1 MIARLAGSA
10 VLGAIGIYVS
20 VVAQRLGI
28 WEFGEPG
35 AGLFPL
41 IFGGTLALLSA
52 MQILQSAAT
61 MRLQP
66 RFARHAGATAA
77 ASAAMSVRLVIYLSC
92 MVAYAALFQVLGFI
106 VVTALVF
113 MVLLV
118 GAERMRLLPSLA
130 ITAGAVGASYVIFG
144 KFLAVPFPPGVL
156 G

>member
-20 VVAQRLGI
+20 VVAQRHGI

-41 IFGGTLALLSA
+41 IFGGTLALLA
-52 MQILQSAAT
+52 AVRILQVAAAMRFQLRPARHTGEAAT
-61 MRLQP
+61 
-66 RFARHAGATAA
+66 
-77 ASAAMSVRLVIYLSC
+77 ASTGTPVRLAIYLSC
-92 MVAYAALFQVLGFI
+92 MVAYAALFKVLGFI

-130 ITAGAVGASYVIFG
+130 ITAGAVGASYLIFG

>member
-20 VVAQRLGI
+20 VVAQRLGV

-41 IFGGTLALLSA
+41 IFGGTLALLA
-52 MQILQSAAT
+52 AVQILQVAAT

-66 RFARHAGATAA
+66 ARHAGAPATAPA
-77 ASAAMSVRLVIYLSC
+77 VMPARLAIYLSC

-130 ITAGAVGASYVIFG
+130 ITAVAVGASYLVFG

>member
-41 IFGGTLALLSA
+41 IFGGTLALFAVVQSFQTVAA
-52 MQILQSAAT
+52 MRFQVRPALQSGAAAT
-61 MRLQP
+61 AP
-66 RFARHAGATAA
+66 AGTP
-77 ASAAMSVRLVIYLSC
+77 VRLVIYLSC
-92 MVAYAALFQVLGFI
+92 MAAYAALFKALGFI
-106 VVTALVF
+106 VVTAVVF

-130 ITAGAVGASYVIFG
+130 ITAGAVGASYLIFA